1 MAYGPPEP
9 PQPAVPA
16 TPENTPWAI
25 AINQAVQQGQLTPA
39 NIQAAI
45 DNPVMQ
51 LIAQDQALKQ
61 QQAQEQ
67 QAQLVAQQQ
76 AEQQAQQQASA
87 PKSTAFVPE
96 VANDPSQEFNTT
108 YNTIQKGGVRIVD
121 GQVVDASGNVLPA
134 NPVSIGNN
142 QYDLQIGSA
151 GGVIH
156 TVVNTNPT
164 TGQVAPITDYNKQ
177 VSYTGGEPG
186 GALLKNIVAIGLAYA
201 LPILGEAIAAE
212 LAVSA
217 SVGTALAAVG
227 TGVAQ
232 GQSIEQA
239 IKNAAPSLIASGI
252 MSQVQMGEFTESIT
266 KDQKLQNVITNV
278 ANSTLKTAIA
288 GGTVKDIFT
297 NALATGGGTLIGQAL
312 DNQTIGQGLATTLAT
327 GNLVKGATAAAGSA
341 GSEQATMNAVERE
354 VGPIMNAPL
363 STSTPK
369 TDLTSYVDPLKKAYD
384 FALSQVNPNTG
395 APITPAE
402 ASLFATNYITGGGGE
417 LTQSGLVD
425 TLKADIP
432 AIAGGTAAGAL
443 IGALEAGLAGTPL
456 GAAVGA
462 SVLVAL
468 SAMLGAINTGVVDPN
483 DPKVLAMISFIREN
497 TTENVANALT
507 KIVQAVTPDA
517 PEVTPDQI
525 QKLKDTFVVEKTPI
539 PPEIQEIVI
548 IGKKL
553 PVETPEVKPIEVST
567 SAVGGGSSS
576 PAGGQPA
583 GGVPVPSSPSTPTI
597 SNEQKIINLIS
608 QAPSGG
614 PASATGFSSGT
625 TSSGMGGPLGVT
637 GPTVPPTPATPPGA
651 PGVPNP
657 ATPSG
662 SLGLPG
668 GPGSGTTPGSGG
680 TGNGNGLGGTG
691 TGTGTGVGDGTG
703 LGTGIDGTSTGK
715 GTGTGTGTGVGT
727 GVGPGGTGDGT
738 GEPPSITVGTSV
750 VKPKLKSSYPTISG
764 QFSSPL
770 SQAVAAYTPAG
781 TIPGQETG
789 KERQDVWN
797 IESLRN
803 ALGI

>member
-177 VSYTGGEPG
+177 VSYTGGAPG
-186 GALLKNIVAIGLAYA
+186 GGLLKDVIAIGLAYA
-201 LPILGEAIAAE
+201 LPIIGEAIASE

-252 MSQVQMGEFTESIT
+252 MSQVQLGDFTQSIT
-266 KDQKLQNVITNV
+266 DNKQLQNVIANV
-278 ANSTLKTAIA
+278 ASSTIKTAIA
-288 GGTVKDIFT
+288 GGTAEDIFK
-297 NALATGGGTLIGQAL
+297 NALTTGGGTLLGQTL
-312 DNQTIGQGLATTLAT
+312 DSQTIGQGLATTLAT

-341 GSEQATMNAVERE
+341 GSQQASVNAADRPIAAERADIDALLNQKASIKYDD
-354 VGPIMNAPL
+354 GL
-363 STSTPK
+363 S
-369 TDLTSYVDPLKKAYD
+369 L
-384 FALSQVNPNTG
+384 LSQDPNTKQVILPLLA
-395 APITPAE
+395 APALIT
-402 ASLFATNYITGGGGE
+402 SLESAGILLADIAAHTGIIAYLLS
-417 LTQSGLVD
+417 LTQSGIQ
-425 TLKADIP
+425 K
-432 AIAGGTAAGAL
+432 
-443 IGALEAGLAGTPL
+443 TPEQ
-456 GAAVGA
+456 V
-462 SVLVAL
+462 
-468 SAMLGAINTGVVDPN
+468 VVDIKLIK
-483 DPKVLAMISFIREN
+483 DL
-497 TTENVANALT
+497 TDANSTAQQANQ
-507 KIVQAVTPDA
+507 IVQMVDG
-517 PEVTPDQI
+517 
-525 QKLKDTFVVEKTPI
+525 KLKPVDENLIKDTKDKVVTDLG
-539 PPEIQEIVI
+539 EIVV
-548 IGKKL
+548 IGRKL
-553 PVETPEVKPIEVST
+553 PQIDVTTSSVS
-567 SAVGGGSSS
+567 GGGSSS

-583 GGVPVPSSPSTPTI
+583 GGVPEPGSPTSPTAPPTDL
-597 SNEQKIINLIS
+597 SVDQKILNLIN

-614 PASATGFSSGT
+614 PASATGFSPGT
-625 TSSGMGGPLGVT
+625 TSKGTGGPSGVA
-637 GPTVPPTPATPPGA
+637 GPIIPPAPVNPPGSPGA
-651 PGVPNP
+651 PGPVLPPGPVMPPGQLTNAP
-657 ATPSG
+657 PGPETPPGPQQPSSSPG
-662 SLGLPG
+662 APGQLGD
-668 GPGSGTTPGSGG
+668 GTTPGSGG
-680 TGNGNGLGGTG
+680 TDSGTGLGGKG
-691 TGTGTGVGDGTG
+691 KGTGTGVGDGTG

-738 GEPPSITVGTSV
+738 GEPPSITVGTST